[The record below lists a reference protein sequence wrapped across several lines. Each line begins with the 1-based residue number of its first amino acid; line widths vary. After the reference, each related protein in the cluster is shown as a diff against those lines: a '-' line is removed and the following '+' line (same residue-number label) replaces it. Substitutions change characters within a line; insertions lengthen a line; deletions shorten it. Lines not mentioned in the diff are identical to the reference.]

1 MPADAFLDPR
11 IAKALSHP
19 LRPRI
24 LQLLVELGEASPS
37 ELARRLGV
45 PLGTVSY
52 HVRLLHE
59 HRCVD
64 LVRTEPRRGALEH
77 YYRAAVQP
85 FLDDEQWERIPL
97 TLRQTLAGQT
107 MRQLFEEAA
116 AAGIAGGFDPG
127 GVHVDRVPL
136 ELDAE
141 GFKEISDLL
150 VATLDE
156 VNRIQARSSTR
167 LAAAGAEPAETC
179 DSVLGVFHFAR

>member
-1 MPADAFLDPR
+1 MPVDAFLDTR

-24 LQLLVELGEASPS
+24 LQLLAELGEASPA

-52 HVRLLHE
+52 HVRLLHDN
-59 HRCVD
+59 RCVE

-97 TLRQTLAGQT
+97 AMRQTVAGQT
-107 MRQLFEEAA
+107 IRQLFEEAA
-116 AAGIAGGFDPG
+116 AATAGGFDRG
-127 GVHVDRVPL
+127 GAHIDRVPL
-136 ELDAE
+136 ELDAQ
-141 GFKEISDLL
+141 GWREISDLL
-150 VATLDE
+150 VSTLAE
-156 VNRIQARSSTR
+156 VTQIQIRARTR
-167 LAAAGAEPAETC
+167 LAAAGDEPTERR